1 MPQIS
6 YIRGSK
12 RLIVDHENK
21 IISVQD
27 CLTLEVDELDY
38 VSFMSVKDVLRDND
52 VPYTVK
58 DLDGTEYTAIPFCA
72 ETEQDKINHRIF
84 ADSK

>member
-1 MPQIS
+1 MQIN
-6 YIRGSK
+6 YIRGRK
-12 RLIVDHENK
+12 RLIVDHENETVV
-21 IISVQD
+21 VQD
-27 CLTLEVDELDY
+27 CLTLRVDELEY
-38 VSFMSVKDVLRDND
+38 VSFMSVKDLLRDND

-84 ADSK
+84 ADSKK

>member
-1 MPQIS
+1 MQIS

-21 IISVQD
+21 TISVQD

-52 VPYTVK
+52 VPYTVE

-84 ADSK
+84 ADSKK